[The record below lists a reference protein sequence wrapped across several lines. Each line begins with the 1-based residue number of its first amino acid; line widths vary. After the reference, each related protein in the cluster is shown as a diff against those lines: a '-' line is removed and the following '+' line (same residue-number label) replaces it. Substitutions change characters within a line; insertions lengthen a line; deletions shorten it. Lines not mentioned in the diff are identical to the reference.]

1 MKHQLNIFTGMLLLA
16 LAVYLFILIS
26 LFKDSPFIKNLTGV
40 FLLLTV
46 SGFIKERLK
55 KAK

>member
-26 LFKDSPFIKNLTGV
+26 LFKDSPLIKNLTGV

-55 KAK
+55 K